1 MGRAQTVL
9 LVPGEPS
16 TVTAQHK
23 GISFRRRQ
31 VYTLAVIKAERHRIE
46 RDLLIMQEGVFT
58 RPKYPVIPYSGPL
71 YCQIQI
77 IYPLT
82 LDQAERHADK
92 LSDTTFTLRHPVRPD
107 VDNSV
112 KLILDVLTRL
122 GFWHDD
128 AQVDELRL
136 TKRYGSEPRITIWIV
151 SEGP

>member
-71 YCQIQI
+71 YCAIEI
-77 IYPLT
+77 IYALS
-82 LDQAERHADK
+82 LDQAKRLADK
-92 LSDTTFTLRHPVRPD
+92 LSDSTFTLRHAVRPD
-107 VDNSV
+107 VDNSA
-112 KLILDVLTRL
+112 KLILDVLTGR

-128 AQVDELRL
+128 SQIDELRI